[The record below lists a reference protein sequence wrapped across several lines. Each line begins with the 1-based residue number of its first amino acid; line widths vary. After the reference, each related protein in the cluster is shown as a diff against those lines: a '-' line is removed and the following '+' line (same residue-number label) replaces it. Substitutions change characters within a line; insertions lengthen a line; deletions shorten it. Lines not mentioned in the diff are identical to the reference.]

1 MNTAIIVAL
10 LNNPSVLI
18 GKFIAEPLAGAA
30 LAYGLVWLAMRPK
43 DGRKVGNPL
52 MWHSIGITTTVIG
65 SSLFRIVAMATFAG
79 RNAYEPVAESGG
91 SGFYLLIIPAVVAA
105 AYIAW
110 LKNASP
116 CEAIAKVQSAPPVDS
131 DPIPL
136 ASFKDAGY
144 VPTVPVA
151 ADFTKVIPPE
161 NSLPNPLQAVVDEER
176 VYAEI
181 AQELETGI
189 ADKGLWTRLFVESG
203 GDEKQTKVLYI
214 KQRAVRLIAAEGL
227 RLEQARASREHTAET
242 MRLEELRLQSLEQE
256 EKLVADP
263 VSSQPAITNIPSVSQ
278 SQDERKNNDEFA
290 GWILMAIIVGITLV
304 TAALM

>member
-1 MNTAIIVAL
+1 V
-10 LNNPSVLI
+10 
-18 GKFIAEPLAGAA
+18 
-30 LAYGLVWLAMRPK
+30 
-43 DGRKVGNPL
+43 
-52 MWHSIGITTTVIG
+52 
-65 SSLFRIVAMATFAG
+65 
-79 RNAYEPVAESGG
+79 
-91 SGFYLLIIPAVVAA
+91 FYLLIIPAVVAA
-105 AYIAW
+105 AYSAW

-116 CEAIAKVQSAPPVDS
+116 CEAIAKVQSANPVDS